1 MRCKM
6 FYKSP
11 GVTESVV
18 RSYNSMEDAQID
30 VIDML
35 TFVILSSYVV
45 QHKEV
50 ADMMY
55 HTLQDRLIAL
65 FEHEYEDEV
74 CDRHILDIL
83 YSSYNDLPF
92 SSILALYLKSTIVEG
107 SSGNLSLADG
117 FVLQT
122 SRRDCEFIVPDVGR
136 YSFRI
141 VDDPESDI
149 RSTLKDLTRRYGS
162 SKVQSILDEME
173 IEGVKNAISDSRA
186 SSGHF

>member
-11 GVTESVV
+11 GVTESII
-18 RSYNSMEDAQID
+18 RSYDSMSDAHID

-45 QHKEV
+45 QRKQV
-50 ADMMY
+50 ADVMY
-55 HTLQDRLIAL
+55 HTLQDRLISL
-65 FEHEYEDEV
+65 FEHDEDDEQ
-74 CDRHILDIL
+74 ILQIADHL
-83 YSSYNDLPF
+83 YANYNAIPF
-92 SSILALYLKSTIVEG
+92 SYMLSLYLESTIVEG
-107 SSGNLSLADG
+107 SSGNLSLAGG

-122 SRRDCEFIVPDVGR
+122 SRRDCKFTVPDVGT
-136 YSFRI
+136 YSFQI
-141 VDDPESDI
+141 VDDPEADI

-173 IEGVKNAISDSRA
+173 GPHIETK
-186 SSGHF
+186 

>member
-1 MRCKM
+1 MRCKTI
-6 FYKSP
+6 YKSP
-11 GVTESVV
+11 GVSESIV
-18 RSYNSMEDAQID
+18 RSYGSMTAAHID

-50 ADMMY
+50 VDLMY
-55 HTLQDRLIAL
+55 HTFQDRLIAL
-65 FEHEYEDEV
+65 FEHEYDDEV
-74 CDRHILDIL
+74 CDRQIIDSL
-83 YSSYNDLPF
+83 YSSYNNLPF

-107 SSGNLSLADG
+107 SSGNVCFANG

-141 VDDPESDI
+141 VDDPEADI

-173 IEGVKNAISDSRA
+173 GPHIETK
-186 SSGHF
+186 

>member
-11 GVTESVV
+11 GVSESIV
-18 RSYNSMEDAQID
+18 RSYESMSDAHID

-35 TFVILSSYVV
+35 TFVILSSYVI
-45 QHKEV
+45 QRKQV
-50 ADMMY
+50 ADVMY
-55 HTLQDRLIAL
+55 LTLQDRLISL
-65 FEHEYEDEV
+65 FEHDED
-74 CDRHILDIL
+74 DRQILDRL
-83 YSSYNDLPF
+83 YNNYNDLPF
-92 SSILALYLKSTIVEG
+92 SSMLSLYLESTIIEG
-107 SSGNLSLADG
+107 NSGNLSLADG

-122 SRRDCEFIVPDVGR
+122 SRRDCKFIVPDVGK
-136 YSFRI
+136 YSFEI

-173 IEGVKNAISDSRA
+173 GAHIEAK
-186 SSGHF
+186 

>member
-11 GVTESVV
+11 GVSESIV
-18 RSYNSMEDAQID
+18 RSYGSMTAAHVD

-45 QHKEV
+45 QHKQV
-50 ADMMY
+50 ADEMY
-55 HTLQDRLIAL
+55 HTLQDRLISL
-65 FEHEYEDEV
+65 FEHDDED
-74 CDRHILDIL
+74 DRQILDRL
-83 YSSYNDLPF
+83 YNNYNDLPF
-92 SSILALYLKSTIVEG
+92 SSMLSLYLESTIIEG
-107 SSGNLSLADG
+107 NSGNLSLADG

-122 SRRDCEFIVPDVGR
+122 SRRDCKFIVPDVGK
-136 YSFRI
+136 YTFEI

-173 IEGVKNAISDSRA
+173 GAHIEAK
-186 SSGHF
+186 

>member
-1 MRCKM
+1 MRCKTI
-6 FYKSP
+6 YKSP
-11 GVTESVV
+11 GVSESIV
-18 RSYNSMEDAQID
+18 RPYNSMAAAHID

-45 QHKEV
+45 QHKQV
-50 ADMMY
+50 ADEMY
-55 HTLQDRLIAL
+55 HTLQDRLISL
-65 FEHEYEDEV
+65 FEHVDDD
-74 CDRHILDIL
+74 DRRILDRL
-83 YSSYNDLPF
+83 YDNYNDLPF
-92 SSILALYLKSTIVEG
+92 SSLLSLYLESTIIEG

-122 SRRDCEFIVPDVGR
+122 SRRSCKFVVPDVGK
-136 YSFRI
+136 YSFEI

-173 IEGVKNAISDSRA
+173 TEGVK
-186 SSGHF
+186 GCF

>member
-18 RSYNSMEDAQID
+18 RSYNSMEDAHID

-50 ADMMY
+50 ADLMY
-55 HTLQDRLIAL
+55 HTLQDRLVAL
-65 FEHEYEDEV
+65 FEHEHDDEDD
-74 CDRHILDIL
+74 DRQILDLL
-83 YSSYNDLPF
+83 YSSYNNLPF

-107 SSGNLSLADG
+107 SSGMLTLADG

-122 SRRDCEFIVPDVGR
+122 SRRACMFLVPDIGR
-136 YSFRI
+136 YSFQI
-141 VDDPESDI
+141 VDDPEADI

-162 SKVQSILDEME
+162 NKVQSILDEME
-173 IEGVKNAISDSRA
+173 GAHIEAK
-186 SSGHF
+186 

>member
-11 GVTESVV
+11 GVSESIV
-18 RSYNSMEDAQID
+18 RSYNSMADAHID

-35 TFVILSSYVV
+35 TFVILSNYVV
-45 QHKEV
+45 QRKQV
-50 ADMMY
+50 ADEMY
-55 HTLQDRLIAL
+55 HTLQDRLL
-65 FEHEYEDEV
+65 LRFSQNDEDDEDV
-74 CDRHILDIL
+74 RQILDRL
-83 YSSYNDLPF
+83 YDNYNDLPF
-92 SSILALYLKSTIVEG
+92 SSLLAFYLKFTIVEG
-107 SSGNLSLADG
+107 SSDTLCLAADR

-122 SRRDCEFIVPDVGR
+122 SRRVCTFTVPDVGI
-136 YSFRI
+136 YSFQI

-173 IEGVKNAISDSRA
+173 TEGVKGCS
-186 SSGHF
+186 